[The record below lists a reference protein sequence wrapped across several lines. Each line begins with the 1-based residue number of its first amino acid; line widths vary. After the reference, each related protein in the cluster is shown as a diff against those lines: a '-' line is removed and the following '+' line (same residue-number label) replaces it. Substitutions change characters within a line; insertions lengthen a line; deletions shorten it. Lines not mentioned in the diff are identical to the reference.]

1 LSNVRGKPHE
11 QNTRDERENLGV
23 EDQIEEMDTSALK
36 KKILAQNMQ
45 KIWDNM
51 KRPNIIIIQIEEG
64 EETQVKGPE
73 NIFNK
78 IIGKKSLT

>member
-1 LSNVRGKPHE
+1 MSNVRGKPHE

-51 KRPNIIIIQIEEG
+51 NRPNIIIIQIEEG